1 MTCGVSSSPSQRC
14 KAKPGR
20 GRGKGRDEGIR
31 MRPRGPPAVEVDTVK
46 MRTVLRLAEK
56 RMQEKEKR
64 RRWLEQVK
72 ESTKRKAD
80 WMEQEN
86 EKNVCGVGKR
96 QAVKNY
102 RRMLLQYKRTRD
114 ERGDE

>member
-1 MTCGVSSSPSQRC
+1 M
-14 KAKPGR
+14 
-20 GRGKGRDEGIR
+20 
-31 MRPRGPPAVEVDTVK
+31 EVDAEK

-80 WMEQEN
+80 
-86 EKNVCGVGKR
+86 
-96 QAVKNY
+96 
-102 RRMLLQYKRTRD
+102 
-114 ERGDE
+114 